1 MRERKR
7 MYNVSFNTISA
18 SINNLFS
25 LVDKENNLRN
35 VTLYTETDNA
45 LHTMIALKDCKAD
58 TKINRV
64 TYQVFD
70 ENTKRNAT
78 VYIYFKKDNKAVF
91 ECSDTYLKEFKASKE
106 ETTKRFKQ
114 GRTNVIST
122 NYESTLKSL
131 LALHKIVLEEKKAS
145 TTKKTTAKKAT
156 TKAVKKTVKAT
167 K

>member
-1 MRERKR
+1 
-7 MYNVSFNTISA
+7 MYNVSFSTISA

-70 ENTKRNAT
+70 TNTKRNAT
-78 VYIYFKKDNKAVF
+78 VYIYFKKDGKVIF
-91 ECSDTYLKEFKASKE
+91 ECSDTYLKDFKASKE

-122 NYESTLKSL
+122 NYESTLNNL
-131 LALHKIVLEEKKAS
+131 LALHSIVIEKKAN
-145 TTKKTTAKKAT
+145 TTKKASATKAK